1 MTSTNHILTGAAIA
15 TVLPLPA
22 ALPLAFLSHFF
33 LDALP
38 HYGIPLSRRNR
49 NKLYKF
55 IVVLDIVLALTL
67 VALAFYLKRWELAL
81 VGLIAYSP
89 DFVWVSAYFKQRGSL
104 NLRTT
109 NWFMKIHRNIQHFE
123 RPWGL
128 YVELIV
134 FVPLLLVWALNL
146 HA

>member
-38 HYGIPLSRRNR
+38 HYGIPLQKRNR

-55 IVVLDIVLALTL
+55 IVVLDIVLALVL
-67 VALAFYLKRWELAL
+67 LGLAAYLRRWEIAL

-89 DFVWVSAYFKQRGSL
+89 DLIWVSAYFKQRGSL
-104 NLRTT
+104 NLRAT
-109 NWFMKIHRNIQHFE
+109 NWFMKIHRGIQQFE

-128 YVELIV
+128 YIELIV
-134 FVPLLLVWALNL
+134 FVPLLLVWSVALYS
-146 HA
+146 